1 MAAALRELPIL
12 PGLFAALGFGL
23 SNIFGKLTF
32 QAGADVLTVVA
43 VRGVIGVVLL
53 GLALRVGARPT
64 PMTAAARRTA
74 LGLGVLFAVN
84 VYGVFGAI
92 QAIPVPLAVLAYF
105 VYPLLT
111 GLVGALTGLDRV
123 SWRGLAAAAVA
134 LAGLALMIGA
144 EPQALAPLGLGLAFL
159 AAACRTAM
167 LLITRARLAGVDP
180 GLTTWHTM
188 GASTVLLVAALL
200 GTGTWQPPEG
210 ALGWSAMLATSVT
223 TTVGILALFASA
235 ARIGP
240 FRTALMMNLE
250 PVISTALS
258 VAFLGDR
265 LTGLQLA
272 GAAVMVA
279 ALCAFQIRR

>member
-1 MAAALRELPIL
+1 
-12 PGLFAALGFGL
+12 
-23 SNIFGKLTF
+23 
-32 QAGADVLTVVA
+32 
-43 VRGVIGVVLL
+43 
-53 GLALRVGARPT
+53 
-64 PMTAAARRTA
+64 
-74 LGLGVLFAVN
+74 
-84 VYGVFGAI
+84 
-92 QAIPVPLAVLAYF
+92 
-105 VYPLLT
+105 
-111 GLVGALTGLDRV
+111 
-123 SWRGLAAAAVA
+123 
-134 LAGLALMIGA
+134 
-144 EPQALAPLGLGLAFL
+144 
-159 AAACRTAM
+159 M

-200 GTGTWQPPEG
+200 GTGTWQPPAG
-210 ALGWSAMLATSVT
+210 AAGWAALLATSVT

-250 PVISTALS
+250 PVISSVLS

-265 LTGLQLA
+265 LTAPQLA